1 MKAYKSLE
9 GYRQFVDGWVS
20 NVKVIHSYLIMAGV
34 KHSQRFSLSPVK
46 AWIGSEKN
54 GVVLCAHCNCMAGL
68 GEACSH
74 ISAILF
80 TFDANEHAKK
90 SMSCTS
96 MPCSMLPPSFT
107 TVPFAPIAKI
117 DFSTRDKKT
126 LKITSN
132 SPHGT
137 YAGSSSP
144 QQSAVLTP
152 S

>member
-1 MKAYKSLE
+1 MKAYKSFE

-20 NVKVIHSYLIMAGV
+20 NVKVIQIPPRSNSCLIMAGV

-54 GVVLCAHCNCMAGL
+54 GVVLCARCNCMAGL

-80 TFDANEHAKK
+80 TSDANEHAKI

-96 MPCSMLPPSFT
+96 MPCS
-107 TVPFAPIAKI
+107 
-117 DFSTRDKKT
+117 
-126 LKITSN
+126 
-132 SPHGT
+132 
-137 YAGSSSP
+137 
-144 QQSAVLTP
+144 
-152 S
+152 